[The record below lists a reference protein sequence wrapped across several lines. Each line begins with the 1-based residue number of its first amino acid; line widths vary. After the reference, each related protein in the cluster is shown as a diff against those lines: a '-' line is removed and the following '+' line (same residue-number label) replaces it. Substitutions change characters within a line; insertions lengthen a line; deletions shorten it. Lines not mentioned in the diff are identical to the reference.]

1 MTEQELVE
9 MMYKKHKKLLLTME
23 EAAKEWGSSYS
34 KVSKLFGGKNA
45 LPEKF
50 ILDNKIVPCWTML
63 GTKRMWKLIDIA
75 KWILNTE
82 EIL

>member
-45 LPEKF
+45 LSEKF
-50 ILDNKIVPCWTML
+50 ILDNQIVPRWTIL
-63 GTKRMWKLIDIA
+63 GNKRMWKLIDIA
-75 KWILNTE
+75 KWILDTE
-82 EIL
+82 KVM

>member
-9 MMYKKHKKLLLTME
+9 IMYKKHKKLLLTMK

-34 KVSKLFGGKNA
+34 KVSKLFGGKDA
-45 LPEKF
+45 LSEKL
-50 ILDNKIVPCWTML
+50 IIEKNLIPRWTKM
-63 GTKRMWKLIDIA
+63 GSKRMWKLIDIA

>member
-34 KVSKLFGGKNA
+34 KVSKLFGGKDA
-45 LPEKF
+45 LPEKL
-50 ILDNKIVPCWTML
+50 ILDKKIIPRWIML
-63 GTKRMWKLIDIA
+63 GNKRMWKLIDIA
-75 KWILNTE
+75 KWTLDTE
-82 EIL
+82 RVM